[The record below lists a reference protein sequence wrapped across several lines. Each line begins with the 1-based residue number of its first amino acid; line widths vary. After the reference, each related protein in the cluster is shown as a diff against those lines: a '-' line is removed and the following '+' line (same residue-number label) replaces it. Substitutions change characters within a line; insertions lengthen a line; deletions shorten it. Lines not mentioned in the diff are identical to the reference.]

1 MYAYLDSP
9 KRDSAILILQRI
21 RKQTSL
27 TRNSNFLS
35 ALSAENKFLPGAG
48 HIVGVLLSFWPNPA
62 NLRATKP
69 SLGWQVWLISDQ
81 QL

>member
-1 MYAYLDSP
+1 MH
-9 KRDSAILILQRI
+9 RM
-21 RKQTSL
+21 RKQTIL

-35 ALSAENKFLPGAG
+35 ALSAETKFLSGAG
-48 HIVGVLLSFWPNPA
+48 HIVGVLLSFWPNTG

-69 SLGWQVWLISDQ
+69 SLRLQVWLMSCQ